1 MPDKVLN
8 TRIALRYDTYENWM
22 SSTVILKKGEVA
34 IATIPTGDTSGS
46 SQHLP
51 AVLMKVGDG
60 DHTFKDLKWTQAVAA
75 DVPTWAKQANKPTYA
90 AAEITGLS
98 DYISGEIQDSDT
110 QYTLVKG
117 ANDYEWKLMSRA
129 KGEEA
134 YTNLVATLTIPDKT
148 ADITALQGLVG
159 DTKVSTQIANAIA
172 ALKLDETY
180 EAKGAAD
187 TVKTALLGDA
197 ATDYNTL
204 GKLEDAVLAV
214 KTTAES
220 KTTMAE
226 VEAKDYATKTEAQGY
241 ATAVVGADSDTDA
254 NDTVKGAKKY
264 ADKLDTAMDTRVGA
278 LETAI
283 GAGGSVGTQID
294 EKIGL
299 LDMDEVA
306 VGAGE
311 IIEKISQTDGKV
323 TASKRKLAATDI
335 PKLAISKI
343 TDLQTTLDG
352 KQDNLAFEGVY
363 NIESNKVATKSY
375 VDGMVA
381 DLNGAMHFEGIV
393 TGDTFEAA
401 VAGKTYKAGDVVLY
415 GYEERVYDGTE
426 WHILGN
432 ESIYALK
439 TDVAND
445 IKTAK
450 ETLQGEIDKKQD
462 ILGIEEGYNKETNKV
477 ATKKTVTDAI
487 ETLKADKLSVSAG
500 EIIDSIVQVGG
511 KITATKRALVEAD
524 IPTLEIA
531 KINGLQTQL
540 DKIDGK
546 QDSLSFEGTYNAT
559 SNKVATETTV
569 STAVEGLKTGLANND
584 AVVEHQFVTVAKQ
597 ENGLVSVT
605 RREVTTDDIA
615 QGTMTL
621 IFDCGDSTGN

>member
-22 SSTVILKKGEVA
+22 SSTVILKRGEVA
-34 IATIPTGDTSGS
+34 IATIPTGDASGS
-46 SQHLP
+46 SQYLP

-60 DHTFKDLKWTQAVAA
+60 NHTFKDLKWTQAVAA
-75 DVPTWAKQANKPTYA
+75 DVPTWAKQANKPTYEA
-90 AAEITGLS
+90 TEITGLA
-98 DYISGEIQDSDT
+98 DFISSEIQDTDT

-187 TVKTALLGDA
+187 TVKAALLGDA
-197 ATDYNTL
+197 ATNYNTL

-214 KTTAES
+214 KDTAES
-220 KTTMAE
+220 KTTMTE
-226 VEAKDYATKTEAQGY
+226 VEAKGYATTGEAQGY
-241 ATAVVGADSDTDA
+241 ANAVLGNADTDTADSK
-254 NDTVKGAKKY
+254 TVYGARKY
-264 ADKLDTAMDTRVGA
+264 ADSLNSDMDGRVDA

-283 GAGGSVGTQID
+283 GAGGSVSTQID

-335 PKLAISKI
+335 PELAISKITNLQTTLDGKQATIAWQSDNYDPATNKAITKSDLEAAVAGLAGAVHFIGVVDALPGTANNGDICIFGHKEYVYATSDNSWHELGDETIYAVKGQIKDADIASDAAIAQSKIAGLTDALNAKANASDLGTMAGEEKTDYVTKANAPGYNDILTATVAGTTYETKTDATAKLTEAKGYTDSAIQGLDVDEVAVGTGEILSAISETDGKIAVTKRALVAADIPELAISKI
-343 TDLQTTLDG
+343 TDLHTSLDA
-352 KQDNLAFEGVY
+352 KAND
-363 NIESNKVATKSY
+363 
-375 VDGMVA
+375 A
-381 DLNGAMHFEGIV
+381 DL
-393 TGDTFEAA
+393 AA
-401 VAGKTYKAGDVVLY
+401 
-415 GYEERVYDGTE
+415 
-426 WHILGN
+426 
-432 ESIYALK
+432 
-439 TDVAND
+439 
-445 IKTAK
+445 
-450 ETLQGEIDKKQD
+450 
-462 ILGIEEGYNKETNKV
+462 
-477 ATKKTVTDAI
+477 
-487 ETLKADKLSVSAG
+487 
-500 EIIDSIVQVGG
+500 
-511 KITATKRALVEAD
+511 
-524 IPTLEIA
+524 IA
-531 KINGLQTQL
+531 K
-540 DKIDGK
+540 
-546 QDSLSFEGTYNAT
+546 
-559 SNKVATETTV
+559 
-569 STAVEGLKTGLANND
+569 TG
-584 AVVEHQFVTVAKQ
+584 
-597 ENGLVSVT
+597 S
-605 RREVTTDDIA
+605 TDDLV

>member
-22 SSTVILKKGEVA
+22 SSTVILKRGEVA

-60 DHTFKDLKWTQAVAA
+60 NHTFKDLKWTQAVAA

-90 AAEITGLS
+90 ATEITGLS
-98 DYISGEIQDSDT
+98 DYISSEIQDTDT

-172 ALKLDETY
+172 ALNLDETY

-187 TVKTALLGDA
+187 TVKAALLGDA

-214 KTTAES
+214 KATAES

-226 VEAKDYATKTEAQGY
+226 VEAKNYATKSEAQGY
-241 ATAVVGADSDTDA
+241 ASAVLGNADTDTADSK
-254 NDTVKGAKKY
+254 TVYGARKY
-264 ADKLDTAMDTRVGA
+264 ADSLNTTMSGRVDA
-278 LETAI
+278 LETAL
-283 GAGGSVGTQID
+283 GEGGSVGTQID
-294 EKIGL
+294 EKIAL

-335 PKLAISKI
+335 PELAISKI
-343 TDLQTTLDG
+343 TDLQTTLDA
-352 KQDNLAFEGVY
+352 KQATIAWQSDNYDPAT
-363 NIESNKVATKSY
+363 NKAITKS
-375 VDGMVA
+375 
-381 DLNGAMHFEGIV
+381 DL
-393 TGDTFEAA
+393 DAA
-401 VAGKTYKAGDVVLY
+401 VAGLAGAVHFIGVVDALPGTANNGDICIFGYKEYVYATSDNSWHELGD
-415 GYEERVYDGTE
+415 ET
-426 WHILGN
+426 
-432 ESIYALK
+432 IYAVKGQIKDVDIASDASIAQSKIAGLTDALNAKANASDLGTMAGEAKDDYVTKADAPGYNDILTKTVAGTTYETK
-439 TDVAND
+439 TDA
-445 IKTAK
+445 TAK
-450 ETLQGEIDKKQD
+450 LTEAKGYTDSSIQGLDVEEVAVGTGEILSA
-462 ILGIEEGYNKETNKV
+462 ISET
-477 ATKKTVTDAI
+477 D
-487 ETLKADKLSVSAG
+487 
-500 EIIDSIVQVGG
+500 G
-511 KITATKRALVEAD
+511 KIAVTKRALVAAD
-524 IPTLEIA
+524 IPELAISKITDLQTSLDAKANDADLAAIA
-531 KINGLQTQL
+531 KSG
-540 DKIDGK
+540 
-546 QDSLSFEGTYNAT
+546 S
-559 SNKVATETTV
+559 
-569 STAVEGLKTGLANND
+569 
-584 AVVEHQFVTVAKQ
+584 
-597 ENGLVSVT
+597 
-605 RREVTTDDIA
+605 TDDLV

>member
-22 SSTVILKKGEVA
+22 SSTVILKRGEVA
-34 IATIPTGDTSGS
+34 IATIPTGDSSGS
-46 SQHLP
+46 SQYLP

-60 DHTFKDLKWTQAVAA
+60 NHTFKDLKWTQAVAA

-90 AAEITGLS
+90 ATEITGLS
-98 DYISGEIQDSDT
+98 DYISSEIQDTDT

-172 ALKLDETY
+172 ALNLDETY

-187 TVKTALLGDA
+187 AVKAALLGDA

-214 KTTAES
+214 KATAES

-226 VEAKDYATKTEAQGY
+226 VEAKNYATKTEAQGY
-241 ATAVVGADSDTDA
+241 ANAVLGNADTDTADSK
-254 NDTVKGAKKY
+254 TVYGARKY
-264 ADKLDTAMDTRVGA
+264 ADSLNSAMDGRVDA

-283 GAGGSVGTQID
+283 GAGGSVSTQID
-294 EKIGL
+294 EKIAL

-335 PKLAISKI
+335 PELAISKITNLQTTLDGKQATIAWQSDNYDPATNKAITKSDLDAAVAGLAGAVHFIGVVDALPGTANNGDICIFGHKEYVYATSDNSWHELGDETIYAVKGQIKDADIASDASIAQSKIAGLTDALNAKANASDLGTMAGEEKTDYVTKADASGYNDILTKTVASTTYETKTDATAKLTEAKGYTDSAIQGLDVDEVAVGAGEILSAISETDGKIAVTKRALVAADIPELAISKI
-343 TDLQTTLDG
+343 TDLQTSLDA
-352 KQDNLAFEGVY
+352 KAND
-363 NIESNKVATKSY
+363 
-375 VDGMVA
+375 A
-381 DLNGAMHFEGIV
+381 DL
-393 TGDTFEAA
+393 AA
-401 VAGKTYKAGDVVLY
+401 
-415 GYEERVYDGTE
+415 
-426 WHILGN
+426 
-432 ESIYALK
+432 
-439 TDVAND
+439 
-445 IKTAK
+445 
-450 ETLQGEIDKKQD
+450 
-462 ILGIEEGYNKETNKV
+462 
-477 ATKKTVTDAI
+477 
-487 ETLKADKLSVSAG
+487 
-500 EIIDSIVQVGG
+500 
-511 KITATKRALVEAD
+511 
-524 IPTLEIA
+524 IA
-531 KINGLQTQL
+531 K
-540 DKIDGK
+540 
-546 QDSLSFEGTYNAT
+546 
-559 SNKVATETTV
+559 
-569 STAVEGLKTGLANND
+569 TG
-584 AVVEHQFVTVAKQ
+584 
-597 ENGLVSVT
+597 S
-605 RREVTTDDIA
+605 TDDLV

>member
-1 MPDKVLN
+1 MPDKILN

-22 SSTVILKKGEVA
+22 SSTVILKRGEVA

-60 DHTFKDLKWTQAVAA
+60 NHTFKDLKWTQAVAA

-90 AAEITGLS
+90 ATEITGLA
-98 DYISGEIQDSDT
+98 DFISGEIQDTDT

-187 TVKTALLGDA
+187 TVKAALLGDA

-214 KTTAES
+214 KATAES

-226 VEAKDYATKTEAQGY
+226 VEAKNYATKTEAQGY
-241 ATAVVGADSDTDA
+241 ANAVLGADTDNA
-254 NDTVKGAKKY
+254 DSKTVYGARKY
-264 ADKLDTAMDTRVGA
+264 ADSLNSAMDGRVDA
-278 LETAI
+278 LEAAI
-283 GAGGSVGTQID
+283 GAGGSVSTQID
-294 EKIGL
+294 KKIGL

-311 IIEKISQTDGKV
+311 IIEKISQTNGKV
-323 TASKRKLAATDI
+323 TASKRKLVATDI
-335 PKLAISKI
+335 PELAISKI

-352 KQDNLAFEGVY
+352 KQAT
-363 NIESNKVATKSY
+363 IAWQSNNYDPTTNKAITKS
-375 VDGMVA
+375 
-381 DLNGAMHFEGIV
+381 DL
-393 TGDTFEAA
+393 DAA
-401 VAGKTYKAGDVVLY
+401 VAGLAGAVHFIGVVEALPSTANNGDICIFGHKEY
-415 GYEERVYDGTE
+415 VYATSDNS
-426 WHILGN
+426 WHELGD
-432 ESIYALK
+432 ETIYAVKGQIKDADIASDASIAQSKIAGLTDALNAKANASDLGTMAGEEK
-439 TDVAND
+439 TDYVTKAYAPGYND
-445 IKTAK
+445 ILTKTVAGTTYETKTDATAK
-450 ETLQGEIDKKQD
+450 LTEAKGYTDSAIQGLDVTEVAVGTGEILSA
-462 ILGIEEGYNKETNKV
+462 ISET
-477 ATKKTVTDAI
+477 D
-487 ETLKADKLSVSAG
+487 
-500 EIIDSIVQVGG
+500 G
-511 KITATKRALVEAD
+511 KIAVTKRALVAAD
-524 IPTLEIA
+524 IPELAISKITNLQTSLNAKANDADLAAIA
-531 KINGLQTQL
+531 K
-540 DKIDGK
+540 
-546 QDSLSFEGTYNAT
+546 
-559 SNKVATETTV
+559 
-569 STAVEGLKTGLANND
+569 TG
-584 AVVEHQFVTVAKQ
+584 
-597 ENGLVSVT
+597 S
-605 RREVTTDDIA
+605 TDDLV

>member
-22 SSTVILKKGEVA
+22 NSTVILKKGEVA

-75 DVPTWAKQANKPTYA
+75 DVPTWAKQANKPSYSA
-90 AAEITGLS
+90 DEIEGMD
-98 DYISGEIQDSDT
+98 DYINKTITDSDT

-172 ALKLDETY
+172 ALKLDDTY

-187 TVKTALLGDA
+187 AVKAALLGDA

-214 KTTAES
+214 KATAES

-241 ATAVVGADSDTDA
+241 ATAVVGTDKDTDA
-254 NDTVKGAKKY
+254 SDTVKGAKKY
-264 ADKLDTAMDTRVGA
+264 ADKLDTAMGTRVEA

-335 PKLAISKI
+335 PELAISKI

-352 KQDNLAFEGVY
+352 KQATIVWQSDNYDAAT
-363 NIESNKVATKSY
+363 NKAITKS
-375 VDGMVA
+375 
-381 DLNGAMHFEGIV
+381 DL
-393 TGDTFEAA
+393 DTA
-401 VAGKTYKAGDVVLY
+401 VAGLSGAVHFIGV
-415 GYEERVYDGTE
+415 
-426 WHILGN
+426 
-432 ESIYALK
+432 
-439 TDVAND
+439 
-445 IKTAK
+445 K
-450 ETLQGEIDKKQD
+450 ETLPETGNNGDIVIVGNKEYVYSTTDKKWHELGDETIYAVKGEIVDANIKADAAIAQSKIAGLTDALAAKANTADLGTMAGEEKADYVTKAEATGYDD
-462 ILGIEEGYNKETNKV
+462 ILTTTVAGTTYETK
-477 ATKKTVTDAI
+477 TDA
-487 ETLKADKLSVSAG
+487 TTKLTEAKGYTDAEIKKLNAEAITAGEG
-500 EIIDSIVQVGG
+500 EIISEVSETAG
-511 KITATKRALVEAD
+511 KVTAVKRALVAAD
-524 IPTLEIA
+524 IPTLAIA
-531 KINGLQTQL
+531 KVDGLQAAL
-540 DKIDGK
+540 DAKTNDADLAAI
-546 QDSLSFEGTYNAT
+546 A
-559 SNKVATETTV
+559 
-569 STAVEGLKTGLANND
+569 KTG
-584 AVVEHQFVTVAKQ
+584 
-597 ENGLVSVT
+597 S
-605 RREVTTDDIA
+605 TDDLV

>member
-22 SSTVILKKGEVA
+22 SSTVILKRGEVA
-34 IATIPTGDTSGS
+34 IATIPTGDSSGS

-60 DHTFKDLKWTQAVAA
+60 NHTFKDLKWTQAVAA

-90 AAEITGLS
+90 ATEITGLA
-98 DYISGEIQDSDT
+98 DFISGEIQDTDT

-180 EAKGAAD
+180 EAKGTAD
-187 TVKTALLGDA
+187 TVKAALLGDA

-214 KTTAES
+214 KATAES

-226 VEAKDYATKTEAQGY
+226 VEAKNYATKSEAQGY
-241 ATAVVGADSDTDA
+241 ANAVLGADTDNA
-254 NDTVKGAKKY
+254 DSKTVYGARKY
-264 ADKLDTAMDTRVGA
+264 ADSLNTTMNGRVEA

-335 PKLAISKI
+335 PELAISKI

-352 KQDNLAFEGVY
+352 KQATVAWQSDNYDPAT
-363 NIESNKVATKSY
+363 NKAITKS
-375 VDGMVA
+375 
-381 DLNGAMHFEGIV
+381 DL
-393 TGDTFEAA
+393 DAA
-401 VAGKTYKAGDVVLY
+401 VAGLAGAVHFIGVVEALPGTANNGDICIFGHKEY
-415 GYEERVYDGTE
+415 VYATSDNS
-426 WHILGN
+426 WHELGD
-432 ESIYALK
+432 ETIYAVKGQIKDADIASDASIAQSKIAGLTDALNAKANASDLGTMAGEEK
-439 TDVAND
+439 TDYVTKADASGYND
-445 IKTAK
+445 ILTKTVASTTYETKTDATAK
-450 ETLQGEIDKKQD
+450 LTEAKGYTDSSIQGLDVAEVAVGTGEILSA
-462 ILGIEEGYNKETNKV
+462 ISET
-477 ATKKTVTDAI
+477 D
-487 ETLKADKLSVSAG
+487 
-500 EIIDSIVQVGG
+500 G
-511 KITATKRALVEAD
+511 KIAVTKRALVAAD
-524 IPTLEIA
+524 IPELAISKITDLQTSLDAKANDADLAAIA
-531 KINGLQTQL
+531 KSG
-540 DKIDGK
+540 
-546 QDSLSFEGTYNAT
+546 S
-559 SNKVATETTV
+559 
-569 STAVEGLKTGLANND
+569 
-584 AVVEHQFVTVAKQ
+584 
-597 ENGLVSVT
+597 
-605 RREVTTDDIA
+605 TDDLV

>member
-22 SSTVILKKGEVA
+22 SSTVILKRGEVA

-60 DHTFKDLKWTQAVAA
+60 NHTFKDLKWTQAVAA

-90 AAEITGLS
+90 ATEITGLS
-98 DYISGEIQDSDT
+98 DYISSEIQDTDT

-187 TVKTALLGDA
+187 AVKAALLGDA

-214 KTTAES
+214 KATAES

-226 VEAKDYATKTEAQGY
+226 VEAKNYATKSEAQGY
-241 ATAVVGADSDTDA
+241 ANAVLGADTDNA
-254 NDTVKGAKKY
+254 DSKTVYGARKY
-264 ADKLDTAMDTRVGA
+264 ADSLNSAMDGRVDA

-283 GAGGSVGTQID
+283 GAGGSVSTQID

-335 PKLAISKI
+335 PELAISKI

-352 KQDNLAFEGVY
+352 KQATIAWQSDNYDPAT
-363 NIESNKVATKSY
+363 NKAITKS
-375 VDGMVA
+375 
-381 DLNGAMHFEGIV
+381 DL
-393 TGDTFEAA
+393 DAA
-401 VAGKTYKAGDVVLY
+401 VAGLAGAVHFIGVVDALPGTANNGDICIFGHKEY
-415 GYEERVYDGTE
+415 VYATSDNS
-426 WHILGN
+426 WHELGD
-432 ESIYALK
+432 ETIYAVKGQIKDADIASDASIAQSKIAGLTDALNDKANASDLGTMAGEEK
-439 TDVAND
+439 TDYVTKADAPGYND
-445 IKTAK
+445 ILTKTVAGTTYETKTDATAK
-450 ETLQGEIDKKQD
+450 LTEAKGYTDSSIQGLDVAEVAVGTGEILSA
-462 ILGIEEGYNKETNKV
+462 ISET
-477 ATKKTVTDAI
+477 D
-487 ETLKADKLSVSAG
+487 
-500 EIIDSIVQVGG
+500 G
-511 KITATKRALVEAD
+511 KIAVTKRALVAAD
-524 IPTLEIA
+524 IPELAISKITDLQTSLDAKANDADLAAIA
-531 KINGLQTQL
+531 KSG
-540 DKIDGK
+540 
-546 QDSLSFEGTYNAT
+546 S
-559 SNKVATETTV
+559 
-569 STAVEGLKTGLANND
+569 
-584 AVVEHQFVTVAKQ
+584 
-597 ENGLVSVT
+597 
-605 RREVTTDDIA
+605 TDDLV

>member
-22 SSTVILKKGEVA
+22 SSTVILKRGEVA

-60 DHTFKDLKWTQAVAA
+60 NHTFKDLKWTQAVAA

-90 AAEITGLS
+90 ATEITGLA
-98 DYISGEIQDSDT
+98 DFISGEIQDTDT

-180 EAKGAAD
+180 EAKGTAD
-187 TVKTALLGDA
+187 TVKAALLGDA

-214 KTTAES
+214 KATAES

-226 VEAKDYATKTEAQGY
+226 VEAKNYATKSEAQGY
-241 ATAVVGADSDTDA
+241 ANAVLGADTDNA
-254 NDTVKGAKKY
+254 DSKTVYGARKY
-264 ADKLDTAMDTRVGA
+264 ADSLNTTMNGRVEA

-335 PKLAISKI
+335 PELAISKI

-352 KQDNLAFEGVY
+352 KQATVAWQSDNYDPAT
-363 NIESNKVATKSY
+363 NKAITKS
-375 VDGMVA
+375 
-381 DLNGAMHFEGIV
+381 DL
-393 TGDTFEAA
+393 DAA
-401 VAGKTYKAGDVVLY
+401 VAGLAGAVHFIGVVEALPGTANNGDICIFGHKEY
-415 GYEERVYDGTE
+415 VYATSDNS
-426 WHILGN
+426 WHELGD
-432 ESIYALK
+432 ETIYAVKGQIKDADIASDASIAQSKIAGLTDALNAKANASDLGTMAGEEK
-439 TDVAND
+439 TDYVTKADASGYND
-445 IKTAK
+445 ILTKTVASTTYETKTDATAK
-450 ETLQGEIDKKQD
+450 LTEAKGYTDSSIQGLDVAEVAVGTGEILSA
-462 ILGIEEGYNKETNKV
+462 ISET
-477 ATKKTVTDAI
+477 D
-487 ETLKADKLSVSAG
+487 
-500 EIIDSIVQVGG
+500 G
-511 KITATKRALVEAD
+511 KIAVTKRALVAAD
-524 IPTLEIA
+524 IPELAISKITDLQTSLDAKANDADLAAIA
-531 KINGLQTQL
+531 KSG
-540 DKIDGK
+540 
-546 QDSLSFEGTYNAT
+546 S
-559 SNKVATETTV
+559 
-569 STAVEGLKTGLANND
+569 
-584 AVVEHQFVTVAKQ
+584 
-597 ENGLVSVT
+597 
-605 RREVTTDDIA
+605 TDDLV

>member
-22 SSTVILKKGEVA
+22 SSTVILKRGEVA

-60 DHTFKDLKWTQAVAA
+60 NHTFKDLKWTQAVAA

-90 AAEITGLS
+90 ATEITGLS
-98 DYISGEIQDSDT
+98 DYISSEIQDTDT

-187 TVKTALLGDA
+187 TVKAALLGDA

-214 KTTAES
+214 KATAES

-226 VEAKDYATKTEAQGY
+226 VEAKNYATKSEAQGY
-241 ATAVVGADSDTDA
+241 ANAVLGNADTDTADSK
-254 NDTVKGAKKY
+254 TVYGARKY
-264 ADKLDTAMDTRVGA
+264 ADSLNTTMNGRVEA

-283 GAGGSVGTQID
+283 GEGGSVGTQID
-294 EKIGL
+294 EKINL

-335 PKLAISKI
+335 PELAISKI

-352 KQDNLAFEGVY
+352 KQATIAWQSDNYDPAT
-363 NIESNKVATKSY
+363 NKAITKS
-375 VDGMVA
+375 
-381 DLNGAMHFEGIV
+381 DL
-393 TGDTFEAA
+393 DAA
-401 VAGKTYKAGDVVLY
+401 VAGLAGAVHFIGVVDALPGTANNGDICIFGHKEY
-415 GYEERVYDGTE
+415 VYATSDNS
-426 WHILGN
+426 WHELGD
-432 ESIYALK
+432 ETIYAVKGQIKDVDIASDASIAQSKIAGLTDALNAKANASDLGTMAGEAKDDYVAKADAPGYNDILTKTVAGTTYETK
-439 TDVAND
+439 TDA
-445 IKTAK
+445 TAK
-450 ETLQGEIDKKQD
+450 LTEAKGYTDSSIQGLDVDE
-462 ILGIEEGYNKETNKV
+462 V
-477 ATKKTVTDAI
+477 AVG
-487 ETLKADKLSVSAG
+487 AG
-500 EIIDSIVQVGG
+500 EILSAISETDG
-511 KITATKRALVEAD
+511 KIAVTKRALVAAD
-524 IPTLEIA
+524 IPELAISKITDLQTSLDAKANDADLAAIA
-531 KINGLQTQL
+531 K
-540 DKIDGK
+540 
-546 QDSLSFEGTYNAT
+546 
-559 SNKVATETTV
+559 
-569 STAVEGLKTGLANND
+569 TG
-584 AVVEHQFVTVAKQ
+584 
-597 ENGLVSVT
+597 S
-605 RREVTTDDIA
+605 TDDLV

>member
-90 AAEITGLS
+90 ATEITGLA
-98 DYISGEIQDSDT
+98 DYISGEIQDTDT
-110 QYTLVKG
+110 QYNLVKG

-129 KGEEA
+129 KGEES

-187 TVKTALLGDA
+187 TVKAALLGDA

-214 KTTAES
+214 KATAEG

-241 ATAVVGADSDTDA
+241 ATAVVGTAADTDES
-254 NDTVKGAKKY
+254 DTVKGAKKY
-264 ADKLDTAMDTRVGA
+264 ADKLDTAMGTRVGA

-294 EKIGL
+294 EKINL

-306 VGAGE
+306 VGVGE

-323 TASKRKLAATDI
+323 TASKRKLAAADI
-335 PKLAISKI
+335 PELAIGKI

-352 KQDNLAFEGVY
+352 KQATIAWQSDNYDA
-363 NIESNKVATKSY
+363 STNKAITKS
-375 VDGMVA
+375 
-381 DLNGAMHFEGIV
+381 DL
-393 TGDTFEAA
+393 DTA
-401 VAGKTYKAGDVVLY
+401 VAGLSGAVHFIGVKEALPETGNNGDIVIVGNKEY
-415 GYEERVYDGTE
+415 VYATTDNA
-426 WHILGN
+426 WHELGD
-432 ESIYALK
+432 ETIYAVKGEIVDANIKADAAIAQSKIAGLTDALAEKAKAADLGTMAGEEK
-439 TDVAND
+439 TDYVSKAEATGYDDILTATVAGTTYETQANA
-445 IKTAK
+445 TAK
-450 ETLQGEIDKKQD
+450 LTEAK
-462 ILGIEEGYNKETNKV
+462 GY
-477 ATKKTVTDAI
+477 TDAEI
-487 ETLKADKLSVSAG
+487 KKLNADAVTAGEG
-500 EIIDSIVQVGG
+500 EIISEVSETAG
-511 KITATKRALVEAD
+511 KVTVTKRALVAAD
-524 IPTLEIA
+524 IPTLAIA
-531 KINGLQTQL
+531 KIDGLQTAL
-540 DKIDGK
+540 DAKANDADLAAI
-546 QDSLSFEGTYNAT
+546 A
-559 SNKVATETTV
+559 
-569 STAVEGLKTGLANND
+569 KTG
-584 AVVEHQFVTVAKQ
+584 
-597 ENGLVSVT
+597 S
-605 RREVTTDDIA
+605 TDDLV

>member
-22 SSTVILKKGEVA
+22 SSTVILKRGEVA

-60 DHTFKDLKWTQAVAA
+60 NHTFKDLKWTQAVAA

-90 AAEITGLS
+90 ATEITGLS
-98 DYISGEIQDSDT
+98 DYISSEIQDTDT

-148 ADITALQGLVG
+148 ADITALQNLVG

-187 TVKTALLGDA
+187 AVKAALLGDA

-214 KTTAES
+214 KATAES

-226 VEAKDYATKTEAQGY
+226 VEAKNYATKSEAQGY
-241 ATAVVGADSDTDA
+241 ANAVLGADTDTADSK
-254 NDTVKGAKKY
+254 TVYGARKY
-264 ADKLDTAMDTRVGA
+264 ADSLNSAMDGRVDA

-283 GAGGSVGTQID
+283 GAGGSVSTQID
-294 EKIGL
+294 EKISL

-323 TASKRKLAATDI
+323 TASKRKLVATDI
-335 PKLAISKI
+335 PELAISKI
-343 TDLQTTLDG
+343 TGLQDALDG
-352 KQDNLAFEGVY
+352 KQATIAWQSDNYDPAT
-363 NIESNKVATKSY
+363 NKAITKS
-375 VDGMVA
+375 
-381 DLNGAMHFEGIV
+381 DL
-393 TGDTFEAA
+393 DAA
-401 VAGKTYKAGDVVLY
+401 VAGLAGAVHFIGVVDALPGTANNGDICIFGHKEY
-415 GYEERVYDGTE
+415 VYATSDNS
-426 WHILGN
+426 WHELGD
-432 ESIYALK
+432 ETIYAVKGQIKDVDIASDASIAQSKIAGLTDALNAKANASDLGTMAGEEK
-439 TDVAND
+439 TDYVTKADAPGYND
-445 IKTAK
+445 ILTKTVASTTYETKTDATAK
-450 ETLQGEIDKKQD
+450 LTEAKGYTDSSIQGLDVAEVAVGTGEILSA
-462 ILGIEEGYNKETNKV
+462 ISET
-477 ATKKTVTDAI
+477 D
-487 ETLKADKLSVSAG
+487 
-500 EIIDSIVQVGG
+500 G
-511 KITATKRALVEAD
+511 KIAVTKRALVAGD
-524 IPTLEIA
+524 IPNLAISQVTDLQASLNAKTNDSSLAAIA
-531 KINGLQTQL
+531 KSG
-540 DKIDGK
+540 
-546 QDSLSFEGTYNAT
+546 S
-559 SNKVATETTV
+559 
-569 STAVEGLKTGLANND
+569 
-584 AVVEHQFVTVAKQ
+584 
-597 ENGLVSVT
+597 
-605 RREVTTDDIA
+605 TDDLV

>member
-1 MPDKVLN
+1 MPDKILN

-22 SSTVILKKGEVA
+22 SSTVILKRGEVA

-60 DHTFKDLKWTQAVAA
+60 NHTFKDLKWTQAVAA

-90 AAEITGLS
+90 ATEITGLS
-98 DYISGEIQDSDT
+98 DFISGEIQDTDT

-180 EAKGAAD
+180 EAKGTAD
-187 TVKTALLGDA
+187 TVKAALLGDA
-197 ATDYNTL
+197 AADYNTL

-214 KTTAES
+214 KATAES

-226 VEAKDYATKTEAQGY
+226 VEAKNYATKTEAQGY
-241 ATAVVGADSDTDA
+241 ANAVLGADTDNA
-254 NDTVKGAKKY
+254 DSKTVYGARKY
-264 ADKLDTAMDTRVGA
+264 ADSLNSAMDGRVDA
-278 LETAI
+278 LEAAI

-335 PKLAISKI
+335 PELAISKI
-343 TDLQTTLDG
+343 TGLQDALDG
-352 KQDNLAFEGVY
+352 KQATVAWQ
-363 NIESNKVATKSY
+363 SNNYDPATNKAITKS
-375 VDGMVA
+375 
-381 DLNGAMHFEGIV
+381 DL
-393 TGDTFEAA
+393 DAA
-401 VAGKTYKAGDVVLY
+401 VAGLAGAVHFIGVVDALPGTSNNGDICIFGNKEY
-415 GYEERVYDGTE
+415 VYATSDNS
-426 WHILGN
+426 WHELGD
-432 ESIYALK
+432 ETIYAVKGNIKDADIAADASIAQSKIAGLTAALDAKANVSDLGTMAGEAK
-439 TDVAND
+439 TDYVAKADAPGYTD
-445 IKTAK
+445 ILTKTSASSTYETKTDATAK
-450 ETLQGEIDKKQD
+450 LTEAKGYTDSSIQGLDVAEVAVGTGEILSA
-462 ILGIEEGYNKETNKV
+462 ISET
-477 ATKKTVTDAI
+477 D
-487 ETLKADKLSVSAG
+487 
-500 EIIDSIVQVGG
+500 G
-511 KITATKRALVEAD
+511 KIAVTKRALVAAD
-524 IPTLEIA
+524 IPELAISQVTDLQTSLNAKANDADLAAIA
-531 KINGLQTQL
+531 K
-540 DKIDGK
+540 
-546 QDSLSFEGTYNAT
+546 
-559 SNKVATETTV
+559 
-569 STAVEGLKTGLANND
+569 TG
-584 AVVEHQFVTVAKQ
+584 
-597 ENGLVSVT
+597 S
-605 RREVTTDDIA
+605 TDDLV

>member
-22 SSTVILKKGEVA
+22 SSTVILKRGEVA

-60 DHTFKDLKWTQAVAA
+60 NHTFKDLKWTQAVAA

-90 AAEITGLS
+90 ATEITGLS
-98 DYISGEIQDSDT
+98 DYISSEIQDTDT

-187 TVKTALLGDA
+187 TVKAALLGDA

-214 KTTAES
+214 KETAES

-226 VEAKDYATKTEAQGY
+226 VEAKNYATKSEAQGY
-241 ATAVVGADSDTDA
+241 ANDVLGTAGDGADK
-254 NDTVKGAKKY
+254 NTVYGAKKY
-264 ADKLDTAMDTRVGA
+264 ADTLNTAMDGRVDA

-283 GAGGSVGTQID
+283 GAGGSVSTQID

-335 PKLAISKI
+335 PELAISKI

-352 KQDNLAFEGVY
+352 KQATVVWQ
-363 NIESNKVATKSY
+363 SNNYDPATNKAITKS
-375 VDGMVA
+375 
-381 DLNGAMHFEGIV
+381 DL
-393 TGDTFEAA
+393 DAA
-401 VAGKTYKAGDVVLY
+401 VAGLAGAVHFIGVVDALPGTANNGDICIFGNKEY
-415 GYEERVYDGTE
+415 VYATSDNS
-426 WHILGN
+426 WHELGD
-432 ESIYALK
+432 ETIYAVKGAIKDADIASDASIAQSKIANLTSDLASKANVSDLGTMAGEAKDDYVTK
-439 TDVAND
+439 TDAPGYGD
-445 IKTAK
+445 ILTKTSASTIYETKTDATAK
-450 ETLQGEIDKKQD
+450 LDAAKGYTDSAIQGLDVAEVAVGTGEILSA
-462 ILGIEEGYNKETNKV
+462 ISET
-477 ATKKTVTDAI
+477 D
-487 ETLKADKLSVSAG
+487 
-500 EIIDSIVQVGG
+500 G
-511 KITATKRALVEAD
+511 KIAVTKRALVAAD
-524 IPTLEIA
+524 IPELAISKITDLQTSLEAKANDADLAAIA
-531 KINGLQTQL
+531 KSG
-540 DKIDGK
+540 
-546 QDSLSFEGTYNAT
+546 S
-559 SNKVATETTV
+559 
-569 STAVEGLKTGLANND
+569 
-584 AVVEHQFVTVAKQ
+584 
-597 ENGLVSVT
+597 
-605 RREVTTDDIA
+605 TDDLV

>member
-90 AAEITGLS
+90 AAEITGLA
-98 DYISGEIQDSDT
+98 DYISGEIQDTDT

-148 ADITALQGLVG
+148 ADITALQALVG

-187 TVKTALLGDA
+187 AVKAALLGDA

-214 KTTAES
+214 KATAES

-241 ATAVVGADSDTDA
+241 ATAVVGTTSDTDA
-254 NDTVKGAKKY
+254 SDTVKGAKKY
-264 ADKLDTAMDTRVGA
+264 ADKLDTAMGTRVEA

-294 EKIGL
+294 EKINL
-299 LDMDEVA
+299 LDMEEVA

-335 PKLAISKI
+335 PELAINKI

-352 KQDNLAFEGVY
+352 KQATIAWQSDNYDA
-363 NIESNKVATKSY
+363 STNKAITKS
-375 VDGMVA
+375 
-381 DLNGAMHFEGIV
+381 DL
-393 TGDTFEAA
+393 DTA
-401 VAGKTYKAGDVVLY
+401 VAGLAGAVHFIGVKEALPETGNNGDIVIVGNKEY
-415 GYEERVYDGTE
+415 VYSTTDNA
-426 WHILGN
+426 WHELGD
-432 ESIYALK
+432 ETIYAVKGEIVDANIKADAAIAQSKIAGLTDALAEKAKTADLGTMAGEEK
-439 TDVAND
+439 TDYVSKAEATGYDDILTATVAGTTYETKTD
-445 IKTAK
+445 ATAK
-450 ETLQGEIDKKQD
+450 LTEAK
-462 ILGIEEGYNKETNKV
+462 GY
-477 ATKKTVTDAI
+477 TDAEI
-487 ETLKADKLSVSAG
+487 KKLNADAVTAGEG
-500 EIIDSIVQVGG
+500 EIISEVSETAG
-511 KITATKRALVEAD
+511 KVTAVKRALVAAD
-524 IPTLEIA
+524 IPTLAIA
-531 KINGLQTQL
+531 KVDGLQTAL
-540 DKIDGK
+540 DAKANDADLAAI
-546 QDSLSFEGTYNAT
+546 A
-559 SNKVATETTV
+559 
-569 STAVEGLKTGLANND
+569 KTG
-584 AVVEHQFVTVAKQ
+584 
-597 ENGLVSVT
+597 S
-605 RREVTTDDIA
+605 TDDLV
-615 QGTMTL
+615 QGTKTL

>member
-22 SSTVILKKGEVA
+22 SSTVILKRGEVA

-60 DHTFKDLKWTQAVAA
+60 NHTFKDLKWTQAVAA
-75 DVPTWAKQANKPTYA
+75 DVPTWAKQANKPSYSA
-90 AAEITGLS
+90 DEIEGMD
-98 DYISGEIQDSDT
+98 DYINKTITDSDT

-187 TVKTALLGDA
+187 AVKAALLGDA
-197 ATDYNTL
+197 ATNYNTL

-214 KTTAES
+214 KETAES

-226 VEAKDYATKTEAQGY
+226 VEAKNYATKTEAQGY
-241 ATAVVGADSDTDA
+241 ANAVLGADTDNA
-254 NDTVKGAKKY
+254 DSKTVYGARKY
-264 ADKLDTAMDTRVGA
+264 ADSLNSAMDGRVDA

-283 GAGGSVGTQID
+283 GEGGSVGTQID
-294 EKIGL
+294 EKIAL

-335 PKLAISKI
+335 PELAISKI
-343 TDLQTTLDG
+343 TGLQDALDG
-352 KQDNLAFEGVY
+352 KQATVVWQ
-363 NIESNKVATKSY
+363 SNNYDPATNKAITKS
-375 VDGMVA
+375 
-381 DLNGAMHFEGIV
+381 DL
-393 TGDTFEAA
+393 DAA
-401 VAGKTYKAGDVVLY
+401 VAGLAGAVHFIGVVDALPGTANNGDICIFGHKEY
-415 GYEERVYDGTE
+415 VYATSDNS
-426 WHILGN
+426 WHELGD
-432 ESIYALK
+432 ETIYAVKGQIKDADIAADASIAQSKIAGLTDALNAKANASDLGTMAGEDK
-439 TDVAND
+439 TDYVTKADASGYND
-445 IKTAK
+445 ILTKTVASTTYETKTDATAK
-450 ETLQGEIDKKQD
+450 LTEAKGYTDSSIQGLDVEEVAVGTGEILSA
-462 ILGIEEGYNKETNKV
+462 ISET
-477 ATKKTVTDAI
+477 D
-487 ETLKADKLSVSAG
+487 
-500 EIIDSIVQVGG
+500 G
-511 KITATKRALVEAD
+511 KIAVTKRALVAAD
-524 IPTLEIA
+524 IPELAISKITNLQTSLDAKANDADLAAIA
-531 KINGLQTQL
+531 K
-540 DKIDGK
+540 
-546 QDSLSFEGTYNAT
+546 
-559 SNKVATETTV
+559 
-569 STAVEGLKTGLANND
+569 TG
-584 AVVEHQFVTVAKQ
+584 
-597 ENGLVSVT
+597 S
-605 RREVTTDDIA
+605 TDDLV

-621 IFDCGDSTGN
+621 IFNCGDSTGN

>member
-22 SSTVILKKGEVA
+22 SSTVILKRGEVA

-60 DHTFKDLKWTQAVAA
+60 NHTFKDLKWTQAVAA

-90 AAEITGLS
+90 ATEITGLS
-98 DYISGEIQDSDT
+98 DYISSEIQDTDT

-148 ADITALQGLVG
+148 ADITALQNLVG

-187 TVKTALLGDA
+187 TVKAALLGDA
-197 ATDYNTL
+197 AIDYNTL

-214 KTTAES
+214 KATAES

-226 VEAKDYATKTEAQGY
+226 VEAKNYATKSEAQGY
-241 ATAVVGADSDTDA
+241 ANDVLGTAGDNADK
-254 NDTVKGAKKY
+254 NTVYGAKKY
-264 ADKLDTAMDTRVGA
+264 ADTLNTAMDGRVDA

-335 PKLAISKI
+335 PELAISKI

-352 KQDNLAFEGVY
+352 KQATVVWQSDNYDPAT
-363 NIESNKVATKSY
+363 NKAITKS
-375 VDGMVA
+375 
-381 DLNGAMHFEGIV
+381 DL
-393 TGDTFEAA
+393 DAA
-401 VAGKTYKAGDVVLY
+401 VAGLAGAVHFIGVVDALPGTANNGDICIFGQKEY
-415 GYEERVYDGTE
+415 VYATSDNS
-426 WHILGN
+426 WHELGD
-432 ESIYALK
+432 ETIYAVKGQIKDADIASDASIAQSKIAGLTDALNAKANASDLGTMAGEEK
-439 TDVAND
+439 TDYVTKADASGYND
-445 IKTAK
+445 ILTKTVASTTYETKTDATAK
-450 ETLQGEIDKKQD
+450 LTEAKGYTDSSIQGLDV
-462 ILGIEEGYNKETNKV
+462 EEV
-477 ATKKTVTDAI
+477 AVG
-487 ETLKADKLSVSAG
+487 AG
-500 EIIDSIVQVGG
+500 EILSAISETDG
-511 KITATKRALVEAD
+511 KIAVTKRALVAAD
-524 IPTLEIA
+524 IPELAISKITDLQTSLDAKANDADLAAIA
-531 KINGLQTQL
+531 KSG
-540 DKIDGK
+540 
-546 QDSLSFEGTYNAT
+546 S
-559 SNKVATETTV
+559 
-569 STAVEGLKTGLANND
+569 
-584 AVVEHQFVTVAKQ
+584 
-597 ENGLVSVT
+597 
-605 RREVTTDDIA
+605 TDDLV

>member
-1 MPDKVLN
+1 MSDKVLN

-22 SSTVILKKGEVA
+22 SSTVILKRGEVA

-60 DHTFKDLKWTQAVAA
+60 NHTFKDLKWTQAVAA

-90 AAEITGLS
+90 ATEIEGIE
-98 DYISGEIQDSDT
+98 DYINKTITDTDT
-110 QYTLVKG
+110 QYNLVKG

-187 TVKTALLGDA
+187 TVKAALLGDA

-214 KTTAES
+214 KATAES

-226 VEAKDYATKTEAQGY
+226 VEAKNYATKSEAQGY
-241 ATAVVGADSDTDA
+241 ASAVLGNADTDTADSK
-254 NDTVKGAKKY
+254 TVYGARKY
-264 ADKLDTAMDTRVGA
+264 ADTLNSAMDGRVDA
-278 LETAI
+278 LEAAI

-335 PKLAISKI
+335 PELAISKITGLQDALDGKQATVAWQSDNYDPATNKAITKSDLDAAVAGLAGAVHFIGVKEELPATSNNGDICIVGNKEYVYSTSDSAWHELGDETIYAVKGQIKDADIASDASIAQSKIAGLTDALNAKANASDLGTMAGEEKTDYVTKADASGYNDILTKTVAGTTYETKTDATAKLTEAKGYTDSAIQGLDVAEVAVGAGEILSAISETDGKIAVTKRALVAADIPELAISKI
-343 TDLQTTLDG
+343 TDLQTSLDA
-352 KQDNLAFEGVY
+352 KAND
-363 NIESNKVATKSY
+363 
-375 VDGMVA
+375 A
-381 DLNGAMHFEGIV
+381 DL
-393 TGDTFEAA
+393 AA
-401 VAGKTYKAGDVVLY
+401 
-415 GYEERVYDGTE
+415 
-426 WHILGN
+426 
-432 ESIYALK
+432 
-439 TDVAND
+439 
-445 IKTAK
+445 
-450 ETLQGEIDKKQD
+450 
-462 ILGIEEGYNKETNKV
+462 
-477 ATKKTVTDAI
+477 
-487 ETLKADKLSVSAG
+487 
-500 EIIDSIVQVGG
+500 
-511 KITATKRALVEAD
+511 
-524 IPTLEIA
+524 IA
-531 KINGLQTQL
+531 K
-540 DKIDGK
+540 
-546 QDSLSFEGTYNAT
+546 
-559 SNKVATETTV
+559 
-569 STAVEGLKTGLANND
+569 TG
-584 AVVEHQFVTVAKQ
+584 
-597 ENGLVSVT
+597 S
-605 RREVTTDDIA
+605 TDDLV

>member
-46 SQHLP
+46 SQYLP

-90 AAEITGLS
+90 ATEITGLA
-98 DYISGEIQDSDT
+98 DYISGEIQDTDT

-214 KTTAES
+214 KATAES

-226 VEAKDYATKTEAQGY
+226 VEAKEYATKTEAQGY
-241 ATAVVGADSDTDA
+241 ATAVVGTDSDTDA

-283 GAGGSVGTQID
+283 GAGGSVGAQID

-335 PKLAISKI
+335 PELAINKI

-352 KQDNLAFEGVY
+352 KQATIAWQSDNYDA
-363 NIESNKVATKSY
+363 STNKAITKS
-375 VDGMVA
+375 
-381 DLNGAMHFEGIV
+381 DL
-393 TGDTFEAA
+393 DAA
-401 VAGKTYKAGDVVLY
+401 VAGLSGAVHFIGVKEALPETGNNGDIVIVGNKEY
-415 GYEERVYDGTE
+415 VYSTTDKK
-426 WHILGN
+426 WHELGD
-432 ESIYALK
+432 ETIYAVKGEIVDANIKADAAIAQSKIAGLTEALAAKANAADLGTMAGEEK
-439 TDVAND
+439 TDYVSKAEATGYDDILTTTVASTTYETKTD
-445 IKTAK
+445 ATAK
-450 ETLQGEIDKKQD
+450 LTEAK
-462 ILGIEEGYNKETNKV
+462 GY
-477 ATKKTVTDAI
+477 TDAEI
-487 ETLKADKLSVSAG
+487 KKLNADVIIAGEG
-500 EIIDSIVQVGG
+500 EIISEVSETAG
-511 KITATKRALVEAD
+511 KVTAVKRALVAAD
-524 IPTLEIA
+524 IPTLAIA
-531 KINGLQTQL
+531 KVDGLQAAL
-540 DKIDGK
+540 DAKTNDADLAAI
-546 QDSLSFEGTYNAT
+546 A
-559 SNKVATETTV
+559 
-569 STAVEGLKTGLANND
+569 KTG
-584 AVVEHQFVTVAKQ
+584 
-597 ENGLVSVT
+597 S
-605 RREVTTDDIA
+605 TDDLV

>member
-46 SQHLP
+46 SQYLP

-75 DVPTWAKQANKPTYA
+75 DVPTWAKQANKPIYA
-90 AAEITGLS
+90 AAEITGLA
-98 DYISGEIQDSDT
+98 DYISGEIQDTDT

-241 ATAVVGADSDTDA
+241 ATAVVGTDSDTDA
-254 NDTVKGAKKY
+254 NDTVKGTKKY
-264 ADKLDTAMDTRVGA
+264 ADKLDTAMGTRVGA

-283 GAGGSVGTQID
+283 GAGGSVGAQID

-335 PKLAISKI
+335 PELAISKI
-343 TDLQTTLDG
+343 TDLQTTLDS
-352 KQDNLAFEGVY
+352 KQATIAWQSDNYDAAT
-363 NIESNKVATKSY
+363 NKAITKS
-375 VDGMVA
+375 
-381 DLNGAMHFEGIV
+381 DL
-393 TGDTFEAA
+393 DTA
-401 VAGKTYKAGDVVLY
+401 VAGLAGAVHFIGVKEALPETGNNGDIVIVGNKEY
-415 GYEERVYDGTE
+415 VYSTTDNA
-426 WHILGN
+426 WHELGD
-432 ESIYALK
+432 ETIYAVKGEIVDANIKADAAIAQSKIAGLTDALAEKAKTADLGTMAGEEK
-439 TDVAND
+439 TDYVSKAEATGYDDILTATVAGTTYETKTD
-445 IKTAK
+445 ATAK
-450 ETLQGEIDKKQD
+450 LTEAK
-462 ILGIEEGYNKETNKV
+462 GY
-477 ATKKTVTDAI
+477 TDAEI
-487 ETLKADKLSVSAG
+487 KKLNADAVTAGEG
-500 EIIDSIVQVGG
+500 EIISEVSETAG
-511 KITATKRALVEAD
+511 KVTAVKRALVAAD
-524 IPTLEIA
+524 IPTLAI
-531 KINGLQTQL
+531 T
-540 DKIDGK
+540 KIDGL
-546 QDSLSFEGTYNAT
+546 QAALDA
-559 SNKVATETTV
+559 
-569 STAVEGLKTGLANND
+569 KTND
-584 AVVEHQFVTVAKQ
+584 ADLAAIAKS
-597 ENGLVSVT
+597 GS
-605 RREVTTDDIA
+605 TDDLV
-615 QGTMTL
+615 QGTKTL

>member
-22 SSTVILKKGEVA
+22 SSTVILKRGEVA

-60 DHTFKDLKWTQAVAA
+60 NHTFKDLKWTQAVAA

-90 AAEITGLS
+90 ATEITGLS
-98 DYISGEIQDSDT
+98 DYISSEIQDTDT

-187 TVKTALLGDA
+187 TVKAALLGDA

-214 KTTAES
+214 KATAES

-226 VEAKDYATKTEAQGY
+226 VEAKNYATKSEAQGY
-241 ATAVVGADSDTDA
+241 ANAVLGADTDNA
-254 NDTVKGAKKY
+254 DSKTVYGARKY
-264 ADKLDTAMDTRVGA
+264 ADSLNSAMDGRVDA

-294 EKIGL
+294 EKIAL

-335 PKLAISKI
+335 PELAISKI

-352 KQDNLAFEGVY
+352 KQATVVWQSDNYDPAT
-363 NIESNKVATKSY
+363 NKAITKS
-375 VDGMVA
+375 
-381 DLNGAMHFEGIV
+381 DL
-393 TGDTFEAA
+393 DAA
-401 VAGKTYKAGDVVLY
+401 VAGLAGAVHFIGVVDALPGTANNGDICIFGHKEY
-415 GYEERVYDGTE
+415 VYATSDSS
-426 WHILGN
+426 WHELGD
-432 ESIYALK
+432 ETIYAVKGQIKDADIASDASIAQSKIAGLTDALNAKANASDLGTMAGEEK
-439 TDVAND
+439 TDYVAKADAPGYND
-445 IKTAK
+445 ILTKTVASTTYETKTDATAK
-450 ETLQGEIDKKQD
+450 LTEAKGYTDSSIQGLDVEEVAVGTGEILSA
-462 ILGIEEGYNKETNKV
+462 ISET
-477 ATKKTVTDAI
+477 D
-487 ETLKADKLSVSAG
+487 
-500 EIIDSIVQVGG
+500 G
-511 KITATKRALVEAD
+511 KIAVTKRALVAAD
-524 IPTLEIA
+524 IPELAISKITNLQTSLDAKANDADLAAIA
-531 KINGLQTQL
+531 KSG
-540 DKIDGK
+540 
-546 QDSLSFEGTYNAT
+546 S
-559 SNKVATETTV
+559 
-569 STAVEGLKTGLANND
+569 
-584 AVVEHQFVTVAKQ
+584 
-597 ENGLVSVT
+597 
-605 RREVTTDDIA
+605 TDDLV

>member
-46 SQHLP
+46 SQYLP

-75 DVPTWAKQANKPTYA
+75 DVPTWAKQAAKPTYTA
-90 AAEITGLS
+90 TEIEGIE
-98 DYISGEIQDSDT
+98 DYINKTITDTDT
-110 QYTLVKG
+110 QYNLVKG

-129 KGEEA
+129 KGEET

-148 ADITALQGLVG
+148 ADITALQTLVG

-187 TVKTALLGDA
+187 AVKAALLGDA

-214 KTTAES
+214 KATAES

-241 ATAVVGADSDTDA
+241 ATAVVGTTSDTDA
-254 NDTVKGAKKY
+254 SDTVKGAKKY
-264 ADKLDTAMDTRVGA
+264 ADKLDTAMGTRVEA

-294 EKIGL
+294 EKINL
-299 LDMDEVA
+299 LDMEEVA

-323 TASKRKLAATDI
+323 TASKRKLAAADI
-335 PKLAISKI
+335 PELAISKI

-352 KQDNLAFEGVY
+352 KQATIAWQSDNYDA
-363 NIESNKVATKSY
+363 STNKAITKS
-375 VDGMVA
+375 
-381 DLNGAMHFEGIV
+381 DL
-393 TGDTFEAA
+393 DTA
-401 VAGKTYKAGDVVLY
+401 VAGLAGAVHFIGVKEALPETGNNGDIVIVGNKEY
-415 GYEERVYDGTE
+415 VYSTTDNA
-426 WHILGN
+426 WHELGD
-432 ESIYALK
+432 ETIYAVKGEIVDANIKADAAIAQSKIAGLTDALAAKANATDLGTMAGEEK
-439 TDVAND
+439 TDYVSKAEATGYDDILTATVAGTTYETKTD
-445 IKTAK
+445 ATAK
-450 ETLQGEIDKKQD
+450 LTEAK
-462 ILGIEEGYNKETNKV
+462 GY
-477 ATKKTVTDAI
+477 TDAEI
-487 ETLKADKLSVSAG
+487 KKLNADAVTAGEG
-500 EIIDSIVQVGG
+500 EIISEVSETAG
-511 KITATKRALVEAD
+511 KVTAVKRALVAAD
-524 IPTLEIA
+524 IPTLAIA
-531 KINGLQTQL
+531 KVDGLQTAL
-540 DKIDGK
+540 DAKANDADLAAI
-546 QDSLSFEGTYNAT
+546 A
-559 SNKVATETTV
+559 
-569 STAVEGLKTGLANND
+569 KTG
-584 AVVEHQFVTVAKQ
+584 
-597 ENGLVSVT
+597 S
-605 RREVTTDDIA
+605 TDDLV

>member
-22 SSTVILKKGEVA
+22 SSTVILKRGEVA

-46 SQHLP
+46 SQYLP

-60 DHTFKDLKWTQAVAA
+60 NHTFKDLKWTQAVAA

-90 AAEITGLS
+90 ATEITGLS
-98 DYISGEIQDSDT
+98 DYISSEIQDTDT

-159 DTKVSTQIANAIA
+159 DTKVSTQIANAIT

-187 TVKTALLGDA
+187 TVKAALLGDA

-214 KTTAES
+214 KATAES
-220 KTTMAE
+220 KTTMAQ
-226 VEAKDYATKTEAQGY
+226 VEAKNYATKTEAQGY
-241 ATAVVGADSDTDA
+241 ANAVLGNADTDTADSK
-254 NDTVKGAKKY
+254 TVYGARKY
-264 ADKLDTAMDTRVGA
+264 ADSLNSAMDGRVDA

-283 GAGGSVGTQID
+283 GEGGSVGTQID

-335 PKLAISKI
+335 PELAISKITNLQTTLDGKQATIAWQSDNYDPATNKAITKSDLDAAVAGLAGAVHFIGVVDALPGTANNGDICIFGHKEYVYATSDNSWHELGDETIYAVKGQIKDADIASDASIAQSKIAGLTDALNAKANASDLGTMAGEEKTDYVTKANASGYNDILTKTVASTTYETKTDATSKLTEAKGYTDSAIQGLDVDEVAVGAGEILSAISETDGKIAVTKRALVAADIPELAISKI
-343 TDLQTTLDG
+343 TDLQTSLDA
-352 KQDNLAFEGVY
+352 KAND
-363 NIESNKVATKSY
+363 
-375 VDGMVA
+375 A
-381 DLNGAMHFEGIV
+381 DL
-393 TGDTFEAA
+393 AA
-401 VAGKTYKAGDVVLY
+401 
-415 GYEERVYDGTE
+415 
-426 WHILGN
+426 
-432 ESIYALK
+432 
-439 TDVAND
+439 
-445 IKTAK
+445 
-450 ETLQGEIDKKQD
+450 
-462 ILGIEEGYNKETNKV
+462 
-477 ATKKTVTDAI
+477 
-487 ETLKADKLSVSAG
+487 
-500 EIIDSIVQVGG
+500 
-511 KITATKRALVEAD
+511 
-524 IPTLEIA
+524 IA
-531 KINGLQTQL
+531 KSG
-540 DKIDGK
+540 
-546 QDSLSFEGTYNAT
+546 S
-559 SNKVATETTV
+559 
-569 STAVEGLKTGLANND
+569 
-584 AVVEHQFVTVAKQ
+584 
-597 ENGLVSVT
+597 
-605 RREVTTDDIA
+605 TDDLV

>member
-22 SSTVILKKGEVA
+22 SSTVILKRGEVA
-34 IATIPTGDTSGS
+34 IATIPTGDSSGS
-46 SQHLP
+46 SQYLP

-60 DHTFKDLKWTQAVAA
+60 NHTFKDLKWTQAVAA

-90 AAEITGLS
+90 ATEITGLS
-98 DYISGEIQDSDT
+98 DFISSEIQDTDT

-117 ANDYEWKLMSRA
+117 ANDYEWKLMSRV

-187 TVKTALLGDA
+187 AVKAALLGDA
-197 ATDYNTL
+197 ATNYNTL

-214 KTTAES
+214 KATAES

-226 VEAKDYATKTEAQGY
+226 VEAKNYATKTEAQGY
-241 ATAVVGADSDTDA
+241 ASAVLGNADTDTADSK
-254 NDTVKGAKKY
+254 TVYGARKY
-264 ADKLDTAMDTRVGA
+264 ADSLNSAMDGRVDA

-283 GAGGSVGTQID
+283 GAGGSVSTQID
-294 EKIGL
+294 EKIAL

-335 PKLAISKI
+335 PELAISKITNLQTTLDGKQATIAWQSDNYDPATNKAITKSDLDAAVAGLAGAVHFIGVVDALPGTANNGDICIFGHKEYVYATSDNSWHELGDETIYAVKGQIKDADIASDASIAQSKIAGLTDALNAKANASDLGTMAGEEKTDYVTKADASGYNDILTKTVASTTYETKTDATAKLTEAKGYTDSSIQGLDVDEVAVGAGEILSTISETDGKIAVTKRALVAADIPELAISKI
-343 TDLQTTLDG
+343 TDLKTSLDA
-352 KQDNLAFEGVY
+352 KAND
-363 NIESNKVATKSY
+363 
-375 VDGMVA
+375 A
-381 DLNGAMHFEGIV
+381 DL
-393 TGDTFEAA
+393 AA
-401 VAGKTYKAGDVVLY
+401 
-415 GYEERVYDGTE
+415 
-426 WHILGN
+426 
-432 ESIYALK
+432 
-439 TDVAND
+439 
-445 IKTAK
+445 
-450 ETLQGEIDKKQD
+450 
-462 ILGIEEGYNKETNKV
+462 
-477 ATKKTVTDAI
+477 
-487 ETLKADKLSVSAG
+487 
-500 EIIDSIVQVGG
+500 
-511 KITATKRALVEAD
+511 
-524 IPTLEIA
+524 IA
-531 KINGLQTQL
+531 KSG
-540 DKIDGK
+540 
-546 QDSLSFEGTYNAT
+546 S
-559 SNKVATETTV
+559 
-569 STAVEGLKTGLANND
+569 
-584 AVVEHQFVTVAKQ
+584 
-597 ENGLVSVT
+597 
-605 RREVTTDDIA
+605 TDDLV

>member
-1 MPDKVLN
+1 MPDKILN

-22 SSTVILKKGEVA
+22 SSTVILKRGEVA

-60 DHTFKDLKWTQAVAA
+60 NHTFKDLKWTQAVAA
-75 DVPTWAKQANKPTYA
+75 DVPTWAKQANKPSYSA
-90 AAEITGLS
+90 DEIEGMD
-98 DYISGEIQDSDT
+98 DYINKTITDSDT

-180 EAKGAAD
+180 EAKGTAD
-187 TVKTALLGDA
+187 TVKAALLGDA

-214 KTTAES
+214 KATAES

-226 VEAKDYATKTEAQGY
+226 VEAKNYATKTEAQGY
-241 ATAVVGADSDTDA
+241 ANAVLGADTDNSDSK
-254 NDTVKGAKKY
+254 TVYGARKY
-264 ADKLDTAMDTRVGA
+264 ADSLNSAMDGRVDA
-278 LETAI
+278 LEAAI

-323 TASKRKLAATDI
+323 TASKRKLVATDI
-335 PKLAISKI
+335 PELAISKI
-343 TDLQTTLDG
+343 TGLQDALDG
-352 KQDNLAFEGVY
+352 KQATVVWQ
-363 NIESNKVATKSY
+363 SNNYDPATNKAITKS
-375 VDGMVA
+375 
-381 DLNGAMHFEGIV
+381 DL
-393 TGDTFEAA
+393 DAA
-401 VAGKTYKAGDVVLY
+401 VAGLAGAVHFIGVVDALPGTANNGDICIFGHKEY
-415 GYEERVYDGTE
+415 VYATSDNS
-426 WHILGN
+426 WHELGD
-432 ESIYALK
+432 ETIYAVKGQIKDADIASDASIAQSKIAGLTDALNAKANASDLGSMAGEEK
-439 TDVAND
+439 TDYVTKANAPGYND
-445 IKTAK
+445 ILTKTVAGSTYETKTDATAK
-450 ETLQGEIDKKQD
+450 LTEAKGYTDSSIQGLDVEEVAVGTGEILSA
-462 ILGIEEGYNKETNKV
+462 ISET
-477 ATKKTVTDAI
+477 D
-487 ETLKADKLSVSAG
+487 
-500 EIIDSIVQVGG
+500 G
-511 KITATKRALVEAD
+511 KIAVTKRALVAAD
-524 IPTLEIA
+524 IPELAISKITNLQTSLNAKANNADLAAIA
-531 KINGLQTQL
+531 K
-540 DKIDGK
+540 
-546 QDSLSFEGTYNAT
+546 
-559 SNKVATETTV
+559 
-569 STAVEGLKTGLANND
+569 TG
-584 AVVEHQFVTVAKQ
+584 
-597 ENGLVSVT
+597 S
-605 RREVTTDDIA
+605 TDDLV

>member
-22 SSTVILKKGEVA
+22 SSTVILKRGEVA

-60 DHTFKDLKWTQAVAA
+60 NHTFKDLKWTQAVAA
-75 DVPTWAKQANKPTYA
+75 DVPTWAKQANKPSYSA
-90 AAEITGLS
+90 NEIEGME
-98 DYISGEIQDSDT
+98 DYINKTITDTDT

-180 EAKGAAD
+180 EAKGTAD
-187 TVKTALLGDA
+187 TVKAALLGDA
-197 ATDYNTL
+197 ATEYNTL

-214 KTTAES
+214 KETAES

-226 VEAKDYATKTEAQGY
+226 VEAKNYATKSEAQGY
-241 ATAVVGADSDTDA
+241 ASAVLGNADTDTADSK
-254 NDTVKGAKKY
+254 TVYGARKY
-264 ADKLDTAMDTRVGA
+264 ADSLNSAMDGRVDA

-294 EKIGL
+294 EKIAL

-323 TASKRKLAATDI
+323 TASKRKLVATDI
-335 PKLAISKI
+335 PELAISKI

-352 KQDNLAFEGVY
+352 KQATVAWQSDNYDPAT
-363 NIESNKVATKSY
+363 NKAITKS
-375 VDGMVA
+375 
-381 DLNGAMHFEGIV
+381 DL
-393 TGDTFEAA
+393 DAA
-401 VAGKTYKAGDVVLY
+401 VAGLAGAVHFIGVVDALPGTANNGDICIFGHKEY
-415 GYEERVYDGTE
+415 VYATSDNS
-426 WHILGN
+426 WHELGD
-432 ESIYALK
+432 ETIYAVKGQIKDADIASDASIAQSKIAGLTDALNAKANASDLGTMAGEEK
-439 TDVAND
+439 TDYVTKADASGYND
-445 IKTAK
+445 ILTKTVASTTYETKTDATAK
-450 ETLQGEIDKKQD
+450 LTEAKGYTDSSIQGLDVDEVAVGTGEILST
-462 ILGIEEGYNKETNKV
+462 ISET
-477 ATKKTVTDAI
+477 D
-487 ETLKADKLSVSAG
+487 
-500 EIIDSIVQVGG
+500 G
-511 KITATKRALVEAD
+511 KIAVTKRALVAAD
-524 IPTLEIA
+524 IPELAISKITDLQTSLEAKANDADLAAIA
-531 KINGLQTQL
+531 KSG
-540 DKIDGK
+540 
-546 QDSLSFEGTYNAT
+546 S
-559 SNKVATETTV
+559 
-569 STAVEGLKTGLANND
+569 
-584 AVVEHQFVTVAKQ
+584 
-597 ENGLVSVT
+597 
-605 RREVTTDDIA
+605 TDDLV

>member
-46 SQHLP
+46 SQYLP

-90 AAEITGLS
+90 AAEITGLA
-98 DYISGEIQDSDT
+98 DYISGEIQDTDT

-294 EKIGL
+294 EKISL

-335 PKLAISKI
+335 PELAISKI

-352 KQDNLAFEGVY
+352 KQATIAWQSDNYDAAT
-363 NIESNKVATKSY
+363 NKAITKN
-375 VDGMVA
+375 
-381 DLNGAMHFEGIV
+381 DL
-393 TGDTFEAA
+393 DAA
-401 VAGKTYKAGDVVLY
+401 VAGLSGAVHFIGVKEALPETGNNGDIVIVGNKEY
-415 GYEERVYDGTE
+415 VYSTTDKK
-426 WHILGN
+426 WHELGD
-432 ESIYALK
+432 ETIYAVKGEIVDANIKADAAIAQSKIAGLTEALAEKAKAADLGTMAGEEK
-439 TDVAND
+439 TDYVSKAEATGYD
-445 IKTAK
+445 
-450 ETLQGEIDKKQD
+450 D
-462 ILGIEEGYNKETNKV
+462 ILTATVAGTTYETKADATVKLTEAKGY
-477 ATKKTVTDAI
+477 TDAEI
-487 ETLKADKLSVSAG
+487 KKLNADAVTAGEG
-500 EIIDSIVQVGG
+500 EIISEVSETAG
-511 KITATKRALVEAD
+511 KVTAVKRALVAAD
-524 IPTLEIA
+524 IPTLAI
-531 KINGLQTQL
+531 T
-540 DKIDGK
+540 KIDGL
-546 QDSLSFEGTYNAT
+546 QAALDA
-559 SNKVATETTV
+559 
-569 STAVEGLKTGLANND
+569 KTND
-584 AVVEHQFVTVAKQ
+584 ADLAAIAKS
-597 ENGLVSVT
+597 GS
-605 RREVTTDDIA
+605 TDDLV
-615 QGTMTL
+615 QGTKTL